1 MDKTGKIVAATS
13 ETGTKDAIPYT
24 KAPVNGV
31 LEPSAYQGTMFLSY
45 QSQVVRNGQVVGY
58 AGVANTLAVEAA
70 RISKV
75 KLFDTGY
82 AFAVSKKGMVIASP
96 DKKNNGKVSL
106 SSLAKSKDNPVLSQ
120 IAESVA
126 AGHSGQIETKDPWTG
141 KDSVITWSGVDTSGW
156 SFLTSVPV
164 SEVLAPVKGLRTSL
178 LVIGLIML
186 ILVTVAIVFVA
197 NLLTKPIRVVTDAA
211 ERLADGDVSV
221 SVDVH
226 SNDEVGRLAHSFGR
240 TIDYL
245 REKATAAE
253 SVADG
258 DLTVQVVPRSDKDL
272 LGIAFQRLVVDLRTI
287 VGQVSTTAGGVT
299 EASRQMAGTSD
310 EAGRAIQEIATAI
323 GEVAEGT
330 NIQVQ
335 KVEIVREAA
344 VRAAETARHSADRA
358 HEAAQTAEQAKGI
371 ATEGLVAADEASAA
385 MRGLAESAAGVTGA
399 IESLAGKSE
408 RIGGI
413 VDTIT
418 GIAEQTNLLALN
430 AAIEAA
436 RAGEQGRGFAVVA
449 EEVRKLAEESQTAAG
464 QIAGLISEIQ
474 RETGE
479 VVDMVADT
487 AARTEGGTVTVE
499 RARSAFEA
507 IGTAVE
513 DVSGAC
519 GRHRRR
525 DRAAVRRRRPD
536 GAGRRRCGD
545 GGRVGQRLQ
554 RAGLGLDAADQRVD
568 AGDRRLRAGPRGQRR
583 GARARRGD
591 LPPLENGSTAGRAI
605 APRPAGDPHSRTC
618 MGCFSTGEAPHLRF
632 GIPPPAA
639 GSARLVLADA
649 VEDTGDRAHDV
660 GGGEQLVL
668 AVGGEAL
675 MPVALPQLP
684 LGGDGLA
691 PGLGERDDH
700 LAAIGLRAA
709 AADRAV
715 LLELVQQR
723 GHRSGAQLRALGQR
737 AGRDLLVLGDQ
748 HERADLGVAGIAAA
762 EAALG
767 AHQLAERGAQGVQLG
782 DGHAIASSATSA
794 PTGSVD
800 AFARR
805 SIVVRTIVGRR
816 ATRLMPSTQ

>member
-1 MDKTGKIVAATS
+1 MPRFGSLRGKMLALILTPVAAAIVLMTVFAISRATSQQKKSAYAELTQSTEVQAVKVDQTVGASLSTAQSAAAILSTANSRADAVAGLSDLLQKNVSHAMYLYSGILANGFDGADAKSAGQPGTAKNGGFEPSISMDKTGKIVAATS

-45 QSQVVRNGQVVGY
+45 QSQIVRNGQVVGY

-82 AFAVSKKGMVIASP
+82 AFAVSKKGMVLASP

-106 SSLAKSKDNPVLSQ
+106 SSLAKSKDNPELAK

-126 AGHSGQIETKDPWTG
+126 AGHSGQVETKDPWTG

-186 ILVTVAIVFVA
+186 ILVTLAIVFVA
-197 NLLTKPIRVVTDAA
+197 NLLTKPIRVVTEAA

-272 LGIAFQRLVVDLRTI
+272 LGTAFQRLVVDLRTI

-358 HEAAQTAEQAKGI
+358 HEAAQTAEQAKGM

-507 IGTAVE
+507 IGSAVE
-513 DVSGAC
+513 DVSG
-519 GRHRRR
+519 
-525 DRAAVRRRRPD
+525 RAAD
-536 GAGRRRCGD
+536 IAD
-545 GGRVGQRLQ
+545 AIGQLS
-554 RAGLGLDAADQRVD
+554 DDADQMAQDVVGV
-568 AGDRRLRAGPRGQRR
+568 ATVAESASASSEQVS
-583 GARARRGD
+583 ASTQQTSASTQEIAASAQD
-591 LPPLENGSTAGRAI
+591 L
-605 APRPAGDPHSRTC
+605 
-618 MGCFSTGEAPHLRF
+618 
-632 GIPPPAA
+632 AA
-639 GSARLVLADA
+639 G
-649 VEDTGDRAHDV
+649 
-660 GGGEQLVL
+660 
-668 AVGGEAL
+668 
-675 MPVALPQLP
+675 
-684 LGGDGLA
+684 
-691 PGLGERDDH
+691 
-700 LAAIGLRAA
+700 
-709 AADRAV
+709 
-715 LLELVQQR
+715 
-723 GHRSGAQLRALGQR
+723 
-737 AGRDLLVLGDQ
+737 
-748 HERADLGVAGIAAA
+748 AA
-762 EAALG
+762 EL
-767 AHQLAERGAQGVQLG
+767 ERVV
-782 DGHAIASSATSA
+782 AT
-794 PTGSVD
+794 
-800 AFARR
+800 F
-805 SIVVRTIVGRR
+805 
-816 ATRLMPSTQ
+816 RL